1 MKKYLI
7 TFAAGSINYIEAGE
21 RLVEQG
27 NNLKLFDKSIL
38 FTDKNLMNDK
48 IFWDKHSDFIKKNKR
63 GFGYWLWKPYIILKT
78 MNELENGDILLYL
91 DCGCEFIENNKDL
104 IIKYFDYVKKDKI
117 IGNEIKTLEG
127 QFSKMDLIDYLKLNN
142 ENILKSYQ
150 REAGANM
157 FYVNG
162 KTRKLVEEWYNIG
175 SEYNFIDDSSSKLKN
190 INGFKEHRHDQS
202 IFSLLTKKYNIYSKQ
217 KITKIILSGR
227 NRTGFSSN
235 DFLFFIKIP
244 LSNFFSI
251 SKKKTNKI
259 LINIFIIFFF
269 IYLYK
274 KSYIFVT

>member
-21 RLVEQG
+21 RLVKQG

-157 FYVNG
+157 FYVNDET
-162 KTRKLVEEWYNIG
+162 KKLVEEWYNIG

-217 KITKIILSGR
+217 KITKIILYGR
-227 NRTGFSSN
+227 NKTGFNSN
-235 DFLFFIKIP
+235 DFLFFIKFP

-259 LINIFIIFFF
+259 LNIFIIFFLF
-269 IYLYK
+269 IYIKNININLL
-274 KSYIFVT
+274 

>member
-21 RLVEQG
+21 RLIKQG

-48 IFWDKHSDFIKKNKR
+48 IFWDKHSDFIQKNKR

-91 DCGCEFIENNKDL
+91 DSGCEFIENNKDL

-127 QFSKMDLIDYLKLNN
+127 QFSKMDLINYLKLNN
-142 ENILKSYQ
+142 ENIFKSYQ
-150 REAGANM
+150 REGGANM
-157 FYVNG
+157 FYVNDE
-162 KTRKLVEEWYNIG
+162 TRKLVEEWYNIG
-175 SEYNFIDDSSSKLKN
+175 SEYHFIDDSASKLKN

-217 KITKIILSGR
+217 KITKIILSSR
-227 NRTGFSSN
+227 NRTGFSYN

-251 SKKKTNKI
+251 SKEKTNKI
-259 LINIFIIFFF
+259 LINIFIILFFYIIF
-269 IYLYK
+269 LK
-274 KSYIFVT
+274 KIIKL

>member
-48 IFWDKHSDFIKKNKR
+48 IFWDKHSDFIKKNER

-91 DCGCEFIENNKDL
+91 DSGCEFIENNKDL

-150 REAGANM
+150 REACANM
-157 FYVNG
+157 FYVNDE
-162 KTRKLVEEWYNIG
+162 TRKLVEEWYNIG
-175 SEYNFIDDSSSKLKN
+175 SEYNFINDSSSKLKN
-190 INGFKEHRHDQS
+190 INDFKEHRHDQS
-202 IFSLLTKKYNIYSKQ
+202 IFSLLTKKYNIFSKQ
-217 KITKIILSGR
+217 KITKIILCGR

-274 KSYIFVT
+274 KY